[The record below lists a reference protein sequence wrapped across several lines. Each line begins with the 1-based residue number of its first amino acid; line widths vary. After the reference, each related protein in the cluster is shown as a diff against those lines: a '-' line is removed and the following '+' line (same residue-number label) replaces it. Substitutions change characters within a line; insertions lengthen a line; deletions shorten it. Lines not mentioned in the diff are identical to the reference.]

1 MAIPDH
7 LRGCP
12 LFFELYDE
20 EIEKIVKFCTVYTFE
35 AGDPIVK
42 DGQDGNE
49 IFVMLEGTASVRK
62 TTAKGSLLIQSLK
75 NGDVFGEMVLVDEKK
90 RSADIIADSHAYV
103 LEIKYDDVFRLFKSE
118 SQIFSIMI
126 LNLSRLLAKRL
137 RSANEFVLKLQE
149 GGQ

>member
-12 LFFELYDE
+12 LFYELYDE
-20 EIEKIVKFCTVYTFE
+20 EIERIVKYCTVYTFE
-35 AGDPIVK
+35 AGDVIVK

-49 IFVMLEGTASVRK
+49 IFVMLEGTATVRK
-62 TTAKGSLLIQSLK
+62 TTAKGPLLIQSLK

-90 RSADIIADSHAYV
+90 RSADIIAESHSYV

-118 SQIFSIMI
+118 AQIFSIMI

-149 GGQ
+149 GGK

>member
-20 EIEKIVKFCTVYTFE
+20 EIEKIVKHCTVYTFE
-35 AGDPIVK
+35 TGDTIVK

-49 IFVMLEGTASVRK
+49 IFVMLDGAASVRK
-62 TTAKGSLLIQSLK
+62 TTARGVLVVQQLK
-75 NGDVFGEMVLVDEKK
+75 TGDVFGEMVLVDEKK
-90 RSADIIADSHAYV
+90 RSADIVAEAKCYV
-103 LEIKYDDVFRLFKSE
+103 LEIKYDEVFRLFKSE
-118 SQIFSIMI
+118 PQIFGLMI

-137 RSANEFVLKLQE
+137 RSANEFVMKLQVE
-149 GGQ
+149 K